1 MPQSCCAG
9 AQKSG
14 TQPRHLRCP
23 LGRQECPPGTA
34 QPQCHEPAPSW
45 QWEMPQKGWESG
57 NSFKQI
63 HCTTKQSKGISEPPH
78 SIEFLFS
85 HTFQDSHPSSPPGFP
100 DLRQSCSTLQTL
112 GVFPCSM
119 ASPLPPLTAAHREPW
134 NTQEQRLPT
143 FLTSFQE
150 NVL

>member
-1 MPQSCCAG
+1 MLCWSPEVWNS
-9 AQKSG
+9 
-14 TQPRHLRCP
+14 TQAPEL
-23 LGRQECPPGTA
+23 PPGKAGMSPWHCPGPVTQL

-45 QWEMPQKGWESG
+45 QWEMPQKGWERG
-57 NSFKQI
+57 NSSKQI

-85 HTFQDSHPSSPPGFP
+85 HTFQHSHPSSPPGFP
-100 DLRQSCSTLQTL
+100 DLRQSCSTLQPL

-134 NTQEQRLPT
+134 NTQEQELPH
-143 FLTSFQE
+143 S
-150 NVL
+150 